1 MIGAV
6 MRYRVPPVPPGA
18 TSSPEAE
25 AAYLLED
32 GFVDTP
38 AGGLADMLRRRD
50 RLRIKFGVDPT
61 APSVTWGWG
70 VCLRRLRRFQELG
83 HTAVLVIGDF
93 TARIGDPSGR
103 TATRRQLSAD
113 EVERYVQGCLASLQA
128 ILSPDNLEVR
138 RNSEWLEPMDMADV
152 LRLTSQFTVA
162 QMLERD
168 DFRQRFEATH
178 PIAISELL
186 YPMLQGY
193 DSVAISADVELGGT
207 DQYFNLLVGRD
218 LQQNAGQEPQVALCA
233 PLLVGTDGQ
242 RKMSQS
248 YGNYIA
254 VDYPPA
260 EIFGKAMSIPDEA
273 MEQYVA
279 LGTDLRPE
287 EKERLTAELGGVR
300 LKRRL
305 AREMVAMFH
314 GPQAADAAEAEFDR
328 VFVRHDAPSELEES
342 VTSERY
348 VPRILAD
355 LGWATSLSDARRR
368 IKGAGVKVDGHTLD
382 DEHASLEPGT
392 YVLQSGRRR
401 FRRVT
406 VK

>member
-6 MRYRVPPVPPGA
+6 MRYRVPPVPPEA
-18 TSSPEAE
+18 TTSPEAE

-38 AGGLADMLRRRD
+38 AGGLADKLRRRG
-50 RLRIKFGVDPT
+50 RLRIKYGVDPT

-103 TATRRQLSAD
+103 TATRRQLDAD
-113 EVERYVQGCLASLQA
+113 EVERYVQGCLASLRA
-128 ILSPDNLEVR
+128 ILGPDNLEVR

-168 DFRQRFEATH
+168 DFRQRYEATQ

-186 YPMLQGY
+186 YPMLQAY
-193 DSVAISADVELGGT
+193 DSVAITADVELGGT
-207 DQYFNLLVGRD
+207 DQFFNLLVGRD
-218 LQQNAGQEPQVALCA
+218 LQQAAGQEPQVALCA

-254 VDYPPA
+254 VDHPPA
-260 EIFGKAMSIPDEA
+260 EIFGKVMSIPDDA

-279 LGTDLRPE
+279 LGTDLRTD

-314 GPQAADAAEAEFDR
+314 GPEAAEAAEAEFDR

-348 VPRILAD
+348 VPRILVD

-368 IKGAGVKVDGHTLD
+368 IKGGGVKVDGQTLD
-382 DEHASLEPGT
+382 DEHANLDPGT

>member
-1 MIGAV
+1 
-6 MRYRVPPVPPGA
+6 MRYRLPPVPPEA
-18 TSSPEAE
+18 SASPETE

-38 AGGLADMLRRRD
+38 AGGLAEALRRG
-50 RLRIKFGVDPT
+50 RLRVKFGVDPT
-61 APSVTWGWG
+61 APSVTWGWS

-103 TATRRQLSAD
+103 SATRRQLSAD
-113 EVERYVQGCLASLQA
+113 EVERYVQGCLASLRA
-128 ILSPDNLEVR
+128 ILGEEHLEVR
-138 RNSEWLEPMDMADV
+138 RNSEWLEPMDMADI

-168 DFRQRFEATH
+168 DFGQRYQAGR
-178 PIAISELL
+178 PIAVSELL

-193 DSVAISADVELGGT
+193 DSVAVHADVELGGT

-218 LQQNAGQEPQVALCA
+218 LQQRAGQEPQVALTA
-233 PLLVGTDGQ
+233 PLLVGTDGE

-248 YGNYIA
+248 YGNYVA
-254 VDYPPA
+254 VDDPPA
-260 EIFGKAMSIPDEA
+260 EIFGKVMSIPDRA
-273 MEQYVA
+273 MIQYLE

-287 EKERLTAELGGVR
+287 EKQRLAAELDGVR

-314 GPQAADAAEAEFDR
+314 GQEAAEQAEAEFDR
-328 VFVRHDAPSELEES
+328 VHVRHEAPAEMEES
-342 VTSERY
+342 ATSERY
-348 VPRILAD
+348 VPRILVD
-355 LGWATSLSDARRR
+355 LGWASSLSDGRRR
-368 IKGAGVKVDGHTLD
+368 IKGAGVKVDGRTLA
-382 DEHASLEPGT
+382 DEHAQLEPGT

-401 FRRVT
+401 FHRVT

>member
-1 MIGAV
+1 
-6 MRYRVPPVPPGA
+6 MRYRVPPVPPEA
-18 TSSPEAE
+18 TTSPEAE

-38 AGGLADMLRRRD
+38 AGGLAEALRRRG
-50 RLRIKFGVDPT
+50 RLRVKYGVDPT

-103 TATRRQLSAD
+103 IATRRQLSAD
-113 EVERYVQGCLASLQA
+113 EVERYVQGCLASLRA
-128 ILSPDNLEVR
+128 ILGPDNLEVR

-152 LRLTSQFTVA
+152 LRLTAQFTVA

-168 DFRQRFEATH
+168 DFRQRYEANH

-218 LQQNAGQEPQVALCA
+218 LQQGAGQEPQVALCA

-254 VDYPPA
+254 VDHPPA

-273 MEQYVA
+273 MADYVA

-314 GPQAADAAEAEFDR
+314 GPEAADEAEAEFDR
-328 VFVRHDAPSELEES
+328 VFVRHDAPSEMEES

-355 LGWATSLSDARRR
+355 LGWASSLSDARRR
-368 IKGAGVKVDGHTLD
+368 IKGAGVKVDGRTLD
-382 DEHASLEPGT
+382 DEHANLEPGT

-401 FRRVT
+401 FRRVI

>member
-1 MIGAV
+1 
-6 MRYRVPPVPPGA
+6 MRYRLPPVPPEVTA
-18 TSSPEAE
+18 SPEAE

-32 GFVDTP
+32 GFADTP
-38 AGGLADMLRRRD
+38 SGGLAELLRRRG
-50 RLRIKFGVDPT
+50 RLRVKYGVDPT
-61 APSVTWGWG
+61 APSVTWGWS
-70 VCLRRLRRFQELG
+70 VCLRRLRRFQQLG

-103 TATRRQLSAD
+103 SATRRQLSAE
-113 EVERYVQGCLASLQA
+113 EVEGYVQGCLASLRA
-128 ILSPDNLEVR
+128 ILAEDHLEVR

-168 DFRQRFEATH
+168 DFRQRYEANR

-193 DSVAISADVELGGT
+193 DSVAIRADVELGGT
-207 DQYFNLLVGRD
+207 DQYFNLLVGRE
-218 LQQNAGQEPQVALCA
+218 LQQRAGQEPQVPVCN

-248 YGNYIA
+248 YGNYIG
-254 VDYPPA
+254 VDQEPE
-260 EIFGKAMSIPDEA
+260 EIFGKVMSVPDEA
-273 MEQYVA
+273 MPQYLT

-287 EKERLTAELGGVR
+287 EKQHLAAALGGVR

-314 GPQAADAAEAEFDR
+314 GREAAERAEAEFDR
-328 VFVRHDAPSELEES
+328 VHVRHEPPAEMDES
-342 VTSERY
+342 ATPERY
-348 VPRILAD
+348 VPRILVD
-355 LGWATSLSDARRR
+355 LGWASSLSDARRR
-368 IKGAGVKVDGHTLD
+368 IKGAGVKVDGRTLD
-382 DEHASLEPGT
+382 DEHTHLEPGT
-392 YVLQSGRRR
+392 YVLQSGRRH
-401 FRRVT
+401 FQRVT

>member
-1 MIGAV
+1 
-6 MRYRVPPVPPGA
+6 MRYRVPPVPPEA
-18 TSSPEAE
+18 TTSPEAE

-38 AGGLADMLRRRD
+38 AGGLAEALRRRG
-50 RLRIKFGVDPT
+50 RLRVKYGVDPT

-103 TATRRQLSAD
+103 IATRRQLSAD
-113 EVERYVQGCLASLQA
+113 EVERYVQGCLASLRA
-128 ILSPDNLEVR
+128 ILGPDNLEVR

-152 LRLTSQFTVA
+152 LRLTAQFTVA

-168 DFRQRFEATH
+168 DFRQRYEANH

-218 LQQNAGQEPQVALCA
+218 LQQGAGQEPQVAFCA
-233 PLLVGTDGQ
+233 PLLVGTDGR

-254 VDYPPA
+254 VDHPPA

-273 MEQYVA
+273 MADYVA

-314 GPQAADAAEAEFDR
+314 GPEAADEAEAEFDR
-328 VFVRHDAPSELEES
+328 VFVRHDAPSEMEES

-355 LGWATSLSDARRR
+355 LGWASSLSDARRR
-368 IKGAGVKVDGHTLD
+368 IKGAGVKVDGRTLD
-382 DEHASLEPGT
+382 DEHANLEPGT

-401 FRRVT
+401 FRRVI

>member
-1 MIGAV
+1 
-6 MRYRVPPVPPGA
+6 MRYRVPPVPPEA
-18 TSSPEAE
+18 TASPEAE

-38 AGGLADMLRRRD
+38 AGGLADKLRRQG
-50 RLRIKFGVDPT
+50 RLRVKYGVDPT

-103 TATRRQLSAD
+103 SATRRQLSAD
-113 EVERYVQGCLASLQA
+113 EVERYVQGCLASLRA
-128 ILSPDNLEVR
+128 ILGPDNLEVR

-162 QMLERD
+162 QVLERD
-168 DFRQRFEATH
+168 DFRQRYEANN

-218 LQQNAGQEPQVALCA
+218 LQQGAGQEPQVAFCA
-233 PLLVGTDGQ
+233 PLLVGTDGR

-254 VDYPPA
+254 VDQPPA

-273 MEQYVA
+273 MADYLT

-314 GPQAADAAEAEFDR
+314 SPEAADEAEAEFDR
-328 VFVRHDAPSELEES
+328 VFVRHDAPSEMEES

-355 LGWATSLSDARRR
+355 LGWASSLSDARRR
-368 IKGAGVKVDGHTLD
+368 IKGAGVKVDGRTLD
-382 DEHASLEPGT
+382 DEHANLEPGT

>member
-1 MIGAV
+1 
-6 MRYRVPPVPPGA
+6 
-18 TSSPEAE
+18 
-25 AAYLLED
+25 
-32 GFVDTP
+32 
-38 AGGLADMLRRRD
+38 
-50 RLRIKFGVDPT
+50 
-61 APSVTWGWG
+61 
-70 VCLRRLRRFQELG
+70 
-83 HTAVLVIGDF
+83 VLVIGDF

-103 TATRRQLSAD
+103 SATRRQLSAD
-113 EVERYVQGCLASLQA
+113 EVEHYVQGCLASLRA
-128 ILSPDNLEVR
+128 ILAPDNLEVR
-138 RNSEWLEPMDMADV
+138 RNSEWLGPMDMADV

-168 DFRQRFEATH
+168 DFRQRYEANN

-218 LQQNAGQEPQVALCA
+218 LQQGAGQEPQVAFCA
-233 PLLVGTDGQ
+233 PLLVGTDGR

-254 VDYPPA
+254 VDQPPA

-273 MEQYVA
+273 MADYVT

-314 GPQAADAAEAEFDR
+314 GPEAADEAEAEFDR
-328 VFVRHDAPSELEES
+328 VFVRHDAPSEMEES

-355 LGWATSLSDARRR
+355 LGWASSLSDARRR
-368 IKGAGVKVDGHTLD
+368 IKGAGVKVDGRTLD
-382 DEHASLEPGT
+382 DEHANLEPGT

>member
-6 MRYRVPPVPPGA
+6 MRYRVPPVPPEA
-18 TSSPEAE
+18 TTSPEAE

-38 AGGLADMLRRRD
+38 AGGLADKLRRRG
-50 RLRIKFGVDPT
+50 RLRIKYGVDPT

-103 TATRRQLSAD
+103 TATRRQLDAD
-113 EVERYVQGCLASLQA
+113 EVERYVQGCLASLRA
-128 ILSPDNLEVR
+128 ILGPDNLEVR

-168 DFRQRFEATH
+168 DFRQRYEATQ

-193 DSVAISADVELGGT
+193 DSVAITADVELGGT
-207 DQYFNLLVGRD
+207 DQFFNLLVGRD
-218 LQQNAGQEPQVALCA
+218 LQQAAGQEPQVALCA

-254 VDYPPA
+254 VDHPPA
-260 EIFGKAMSIPDEA
+260 EIFGKVMSIPDDA
-273 MEQYVA
+273 MDQYVA
-279 LGTDLRPE
+279 LGTDLRPD

-305 AREMVAMFH
+305 AREMVTMFH
-314 GPQAADAAEAEFDR
+314 GPEAAEAAEAEFDR

-348 VPRILAD
+348 VPRILVD

-368 IKGAGVKVDGHTLD
+368 IKGGGVKVDGQTLD
-382 DEHASLEPGT
+382 DEHANLDPGT

>member
-6 MRYRVPPVPPGA
+6 MRYRVPPVPPEA
-18 TSSPEAE
+18 TTSPEAE

-32 GFVDTP
+32 GFVYTP
-38 AGGLADMLRRRD
+38 AGGLADKLRRRG
-50 RLRIKFGVDPT
+50 RLRIKYGVDPT

-103 TATRRQLSAD
+103 TATRRQLDAD
-113 EVERYVQGCLASLQA
+113 EVERYVQGCLASLRA
-128 ILSPDNLEVR
+128 ILGPDNLEVR

-168 DFRQRFEATH
+168 DFRQRYEATQ

-193 DSVAISADVELGGT
+193 DSVAITADVELGGT
-207 DQYFNLLVGRD
+207 DQFFNLLVGRD
-218 LQQNAGQEPQVALCA
+218 LQQAAGQEPQVALCA

-254 VDYPPA
+254 VDHPPA
-260 EIFGKAMSIPDEA
+260 EIFGKVMSIPDDA
-273 MEQYVA
+273 MDQYVA
-279 LGTDLRPE
+279 LGTDLRPD

-314 GPQAADAAEAEFDR
+314 GPEAAEAAEAEFDR

-348 VPRILAD
+348 VPRILVD

-368 IKGAGVKVDGHTLD
+368 IKGGGVKVDGQTLD
-382 DEHASLEPGT
+382 DEHANLDPGT

>member
-6 MRYRVPPVPPGA
+6 MRYRVPPVPPEA
-18 TSSPEAE
+18 TTSPEAE

-38 AGGLADMLRRRD
+38 AGGLADKLRRRG
-50 RLRIKFGVDPT
+50 RLRIKYGVDPT

-103 TATRRQLSAD
+103 TATRRQLDAD
-113 EVERYVQGCLASLQA
+113 EVERYVQGCLASLRA
-128 ILSPDNLEVR
+128 ILGPDNLEVR

-168 DFRQRFEATH
+168 DFRQRYEATQ

-193 DSVAISADVELGGT
+193 DSVAITADVELGGT
-207 DQYFNLLVGRD
+207 DQFFNLLVGRD
-218 LQQNAGQEPQVALCA
+218 LQQAAGQEPQVALCA

-254 VDYPPA
+254 VDHPPA
-260 EIFGKAMSIPDEA
+260 EIFGKVMSIPDDA
-273 MEQYVA
+273 MDQYVA
-279 LGTDLRPE
+279 LGTDLRPD

-305 AREMVAMFH
+305 AREMVTMFH
-314 GPQAADAAEAEFDR
+314 GPEAAEAAEAEFDR

-342 VTSERY
+342 VTPERY
-348 VPRILAD
+348 VPRILVD

-368 IKGAGVKVDGHTLD
+368 IKGGGVKVDGQTLD
-382 DEHASLEPGT
+382 DEHANLDPGT

-406 VK
+406 AK

>member
-1 MIGAV
+1 
-6 MRYRVPPVPPGA
+6 MRYRVPPVPSGA
-18 TSSPEAE
+18 TTSPEAE

-38 AGGLADMLRRRD
+38 AGGLAEALRRRG
-50 RLRIKFGVDPT
+50 RLRVKYGVDPT

-103 TATRRQLSAD
+103 TATRRQLSAE

-128 ILSPDNLEVR
+128 ILGPDNLEVR

-168 DFRQRFEATH
+168 DFRQRYEATQ

-248 YGNYIA
+248 YGNYVA
-254 VDYPPA
+254 VDHPPA

-273 MEQYVA
+273 MEQYVV

-287 EKERLTAELGGVR
+287 EKERLDAELGGVR

-314 GPQAADAAEAEFDR
+314 GPEAADAAEAEFDR
-328 VFVRHDAPSELEES
+328 VFVRHDAPSELEET
-342 VTSERY
+342 VTSDRY
-348 VPRILAD
+348 VPRVLVD

-382 DEHASLEPGT
+382 DEHANLEPGT

>member
-1 MIGAV
+1 
-6 MRYRVPPVPPGA
+6 VPPVPPAA
-18 TSSPEAE
+18 TTSPEAE

-32 GFVDTP
+32 GFADTP
-38 AGGLADMLRRRD
+38 AGGLAEALRRRG
-50 RLRIKFGVDPT
+50 RLRVKYGVDPT

-103 TATRRQLSAD
+103 TATRRQLSAE
-113 EVERYVQGCLASLQA
+113 EVERYVQGCLASLRA
-128 ILSPDNLEVR
+128 ILGPDNLEVR

-168 DFRQRFEATH
+168 DFRQRYEANQ
-178 PIAISELL
+178 PIAVSELL
-186 YPMLQGY
+186 YPMLQGD

-207 DQYFNLLVGRD
+207 DQFFNLLVGRD
-218 LQQNAGQEPQVALCA
+218 LQQNAGQPPQVALCA

-254 VDYPPA
+254 VDHPPA
-260 EIFGKAMSIPDEA
+260 EIFGKVMSIPDEA
-273 MEQYVA
+273 MAQYLA
-279 LGTDLRPE
+279 LGTDLLPE
-287 EKERLTAELGGVR
+287 EKDRLAAELDGVR

-314 GPQAADAAEAEFDR
+314 GPDGAAEAEAAFDR
-328 VFVRHDAPSELEES
+328 VFVRHQPPSELEES

-355 LGWATSLSDARRR
+355 LGWASSLSDARRR
-368 IKGAGVKVDGHTLD
+368 IKGAGVRVDGHTLD
-382 DEHASLEPGT
+382 DEHANLEPGT
-392 YVLQSGRRR
+392 YVLQLGRRR

>member
-1 MIGAV
+1 
-6 MRYRVPPVPPGA
+6 VPPVPPEA
-18 TSSPEAE
+18 TASPEAE

-38 AGGLADMLRRRD
+38 AGGLADKLRRQG
-50 RLRIKFGVDPT
+50 RLRVKFGVDPT

-103 TATRRQLSAD
+103 SATRRQLSVD
-113 EVERYVQGCLASLQA
+113 EVERYVQGCLASLRA
-128 ILSPDNLEVR
+128 ILGPDNLEVR
-138 RNSEWLEPMDMADV
+138 RNSEWLGPMDMADV

-168 DFRQRFEATH
+168 DFRQRHEANN

-193 DSVAISADVELGGT
+193 DSVAISADIELGGT

-218 LQQNAGQEPQVALCA
+218 LQQGAGQEPQVALCA
-233 PLLVGTDGQ
+233 PLLVGTDGR

-254 VDYPPA
+254 VDQPPA

-273 MEQYVA
+273 MADYVT

-314 GPQAADAAEAEFDR
+314 GPEGADEAEAEFDR
-328 VFVRHDAPSELEES
+328 VFVRHDAPSEMEES

-355 LGWATSLSDARRR
+355 LGWASSLSDARRR
-368 IKGAGVKVDGHTLD
+368 IKGAGVKVDGRTLD
-382 DEHASLEPGT
+382 DEHANLEPGT

>member
-6 MRYRVPPVPPGA
+6 MRYRVPPVPPEA
-18 TSSPEAE
+18 TTSPEAE

-38 AGGLADMLRRRD
+38 AGGLADKLRRRG
-50 RLRIKFGVDPT
+50 RLRIKYGVDPT

-103 TATRRQLSAD
+103 TATRRQLDAD
-113 EVERYVQGCLASLQA
+113 EVERYVQGCLASLRA
-128 ILSPDNLEVR
+128 ILGPDNLEVR

-168 DFRQRFEATH
+168 DFRQRYEATQ

-193 DSVAISADVELGGT
+193 DSVAITADVELGGT
-207 DQYFNLLVGRD
+207 DQFFNLLVGRD
-218 LQQNAGQEPQVALCA
+218 LQQAAGQEPQVALCA

-254 VDYPPA
+254 VDHPPA
-260 EIFGKAMSIPDEA
+260 EIFGKVMSIPDDA
-273 MEQYVA
+273 MDQYVA
-279 LGTDLRPE
+279 LGTDLRPDE
-287 EKERLTAELGGVR
+287 TERLTAELGGVR

-314 GPQAADAAEAEFDR
+314 GPEAAEAAEAEFDR

-348 VPRILAD
+348 VPRILVD

-368 IKGAGVKVDGHTLD
+368 IKGGGVKVDGQTLD
-382 DEHASLEPGT
+382 DEHANLDPGT

>member
-1 MIGAV
+1 
-6 MRYRVPPVPPGA
+6 MRYRVPSVPPEA

-38 AGGLADMLRRRD
+38 AGGLADKLRRQG
-50 RLRIKFGVDPT
+50 RLRVKYGVDPT

-103 TATRRQLSAD
+103 SATRRQLSAD
-113 EVERYVQGCLASLQA
+113 EVEHYVQGCLASLRA
-128 ILSPDNLEVR
+128 ILAPDNLEVR
-138 RNSEWLEPMDMADV
+138 RNSEWLGPMDMADV
-152 LRLTSQFTVA
+152 LRLPPRFTVA

-168 DFRQRFEATH
+168 DFRQRYEANN

-218 LQQNAGQEPQVALCA
+218 LQQGAGQEPQVAFCA
-233 PLLVGTDGQ
+233 PLLVGTDGR

-254 VDYPPA
+254 VDQPPA

-273 MEQYVA
+273 MADYVT

-314 GPQAADAAEAEFDR
+314 GPEAADEAEAEFDR
-328 VFVRHDAPSELEES
+328 VFVRHDAPSEMEES

-348 VPRILAD
+348 VPRILAH
-355 LGWATSLSDARRR
+355 LGWASSRSAGRRR
-368 IKGAGVKVDGHTLD
+368 IKGAGVKVDGRPLD
-382 DEHASLEPGT
+382 DEHANLEPGT

>member
-6 MRYRVPPVPPGA
+6 MRYRVPPVPPEA
-18 TSSPEAE
+18 TTSPEAE

-38 AGGLADMLRRRD
+38 AGGLADKLRRRG
-50 RLRIKFGVDPT
+50 RLRIKYGVDPT

-103 TATRRQLSAD
+103 TATRRQLDAD
-113 EVERYVQGCLASLQA
+113 EVERYVQGCLASLRA
-128 ILSPDNLEVR
+128 ILGPDNLEVR

-168 DFRQRFEATH
+168 DFRQRYEATQ

-193 DSVAISADVELGGT
+193 DSVAITADVELGGT
-207 DQYFNLLVGRD
+207 DQFFNLLVGRD
-218 LQQNAGQEPQVALCA
+218 LQQAAGQEPQVALCA

-254 VDYPPA
+254 VDHPPA
-260 EIFGKAMSIPDEA
+260 EIFGKVMSIPDDA
-273 MEQYVA
+273 MDQYVA
-279 LGTDLRPE
+279 LGTDLRPD

-314 GPQAADAAEAEFDR
+314 GPEAAEAAEAEFDR

-348 VPRILAD
+348 VPRILVD

-368 IKGAGVKVDGHTLD
+368 IKGGGVKVDGQTLD
-382 DEHASLEPGT
+382 DEHANLDPGT

>member
-1 MIGAV
+1 
-6 MRYRVPPVPPGA
+6 MRYRLPPVPPEVTA
-18 TSSPEAE
+18 SPEAE
-25 AAYLLED
+25 AAYLLDD
-32 GFVDTP
+32 GFADTP
-38 AGGLADMLRRRD
+38 PGGLAEQLRRRG
-50 RLRIKFGVDPT
+50 RLRVKYGVDPT

-103 TATRRQLSAD
+103 STTRRQLSAE
-113 EVERYVQGCLASLQA
+113 EVEGYVQGCLASLRA
-128 ILSPDNLEVR
+128 ILSEEHLEVR

-168 DFRQRFEATH
+168 DFRQRYEAAR

-193 DSVAISADVELGGT
+193 DSVAIQADVELGGT
-207 DQYFNLLVGRD
+207 DQFFNLLVGRD
-218 LQQNAGQEPQVALCA
+218 LQQRAGQEPQVALCA

-248 YGNYIA
+248 YGNYVA
-254 VDYPPA
+254 VDDPPA
-260 EIFGKAMSIPDEA
+260 EIFGKVMSIPDEA
-273 MEQYVA
+273 MPQYLA

-287 EKERLTAELGGVR
+287 EKERLAAELEGVR

-314 GPQAADAAEAEFDR
+314 GQEAAEQAEAEFDR
-328 VFVRHDAPSELEES
+328 VFVRHQPPPEMEES
-342 VTSERY
+342 ATSERY

-368 IKGAGVKVDGHTLD
+368 IKGAGVKVDGRTID
-382 DEHASLEPGT
+382 DEHANLEPGT

-401 FRRVT
+401 FHRVT

>member
-1 MIGAV
+1 
-6 MRYRVPPVPPGA
+6 
-18 TSSPEAE
+18 
-25 AAYLLED
+25 
-32 GFVDTP
+32 
-38 AGGLADMLRRRD
+38 
-50 RLRIKFGVDPT
+50 
-61 APSVTWGWG
+61 
-70 VCLRRLRRFQELG
+70 
-83 HTAVLVIGDF
+83 
-93 TARIGDPSGR
+93 
-103 TATRRQLSAD
+103 
-113 EVERYVQGCLASLQA
+113 
-128 ILSPDNLEVR
+128 
-138 RNSEWLEPMDMADV
+138 
-152 LRLTSQFTVA
+152 
-162 QMLERD
+162 MLERD
-168 DFRQRFEATH
+168 DFRQRFEATQ

-248 YGNYIA
+248 YGNYIG
-254 VDYPPA
+254 VDFPPA

-314 GPQAADAAEAEFDR
+314 GPEAADAAEAEFDR

-368 IKGAGVKVDGHTLD
+368 IKGAGVKVDGHTLG
-382 DEHASLEPGT
+382 DEHANLEPGT

>member
-6 MRYRVPPVPPGA
+6 MRYRVPPVPPEA
-18 TSSPEAE
+18 TTSPEAE

-38 AGGLADMLRRRD
+38 AGGLADKLRRHG
-50 RLRIKFGVDPT
+50 RLRIKYGVDPT

-103 TATRRQLSAD
+103 TATRRQLDAD
-113 EVERYVQGCLASLQA
+113 EVERYVQGCLASLRA
-128 ILSPDNLEVR
+128 ILGPDNLEVR

-168 DFRQRFEATH
+168 DFRQRYEATQ

-193 DSVAISADVELGGT
+193 DSVAITADVELGGT
-207 DQYFNLLVGRD
+207 DQFFNLLVGRD
-218 LQQNAGQEPQVALCA
+218 LQQAAGQEPQVALCA

-254 VDYPPA
+254 VDHPPA
-260 EIFGKAMSIPDEA
+260 EIFGKVMSIPDDA
-273 MEQYVA
+273 MDQYVA
-279 LGTDLRPE
+279 LGTDLRPD

-314 GPQAADAAEAEFDR
+314 GPEAAEAAEAEFDR

-348 VPRILAD
+348 VPRILVD

-368 IKGAGVKVDGHTLD
+368 IKGGGVKVDGQTLD
-382 DEHASLEPGT
+382 DEHANLDPGT

>member
-1 MIGAV
+1 
-6 MRYRVPPVPPGA
+6 
-18 TSSPEAE
+18 
-25 AAYLLED
+25 
-32 GFVDTP
+32 
-38 AGGLADMLRRRD
+38 
-50 RLRIKFGVDPT
+50 
-61 APSVTWGWG
+61 
-70 VCLRRLRRFQELG
+70 
-83 HTAVLVIGDF
+83 
-93 TARIGDPSGR
+93 
-103 TATRRQLSAD
+103 
-113 EVERYVQGCLASLQA
+113 VQGCLASLRA
-128 ILSPDNLEVR
+128 ILSSEHLEVR

-168 DFRQRFEATH
+168 DFRQRYEASR

-193 DSVAISADVELGGT
+193 DSVAIQADVELGGT

-218 LQQNAGQEPQVALCA
+218 LQQRAGQEPQAALCA

-248 YGNYIA
+248 YGNYVG
-254 VDYPPA
+254 VDQPPA

-273 MEQYVA
+273 MPQYLT

-287 EKERLTAELGGVR
+287 EKQRLAAELDGVQ

-314 GPQAADAAEAEFDR
+314 GSEAAEQAEADFDR
-328 VFVRHDAPSELEES
+328 VFVRHEPPPDMEES
-342 VTSERY
+342 ATSERY

-355 LGWATSLSDARRR
+355 LGWASSLSDARRR
-368 IKGAGVKVDGHTLD
+368 IKGAGVKVDGRTLD
-382 DEHASLEPGT
+382 DEHANLEPGT

-401 FRRVT
+401 FHRVT

>member
-1 MIGAV
+1 
-6 MRYRVPPVPPGA
+6 MRYRVPPVPPEA
-18 TSSPEAE
+18 TASPEAE

-38 AGGLADMLRRRD
+38 AGGLADQLRRQG
-50 RLRIKFGVDPT
+50 RLRVKYGVDPT

-103 TATRRQLSAD
+103 SATRRQLSAD
-113 EVERYVQGCLASLQA
+113 EVERYVQGCLASLRA
-128 ILSPDNLEVR
+128 ILGPDNLEVR

-162 QMLERD
+162 QVLERD
-168 DFRQRFEATH
+168 DFRQRYEANN

-218 LQQNAGQEPQVALCA
+218 LQQGAGQEPQVAFCA
-233 PLLVGTDGQ
+233 PLLVGTDGR

-254 VDYPPA
+254 VDQPPA

-273 MEQYVA
+273 MADYVT

-314 GPQAADAAEAEFDR
+314 SPEAADEAEAEFDR
-328 VFVRHDAPSELEES
+328 VFVRHDAPSEMEES

-355 LGWATSLSDARRR
+355 LGWASSLSDARRR
-368 IKGAGVKVDGHTLD
+368 IKGAGVKVDGRTLD
-382 DEHASLEPGT
+382 DEHANLEPGT

>member
-1 MIGAV
+1 
-6 MRYRVPPVPPGA
+6 MRYRVPPVPPEA
-18 TSSPEAE
+18 TASPEAE

-38 AGGLADMLRRRD
+38 AGGLADQLRRQG
-50 RLRIKFGVDPT
+50 RLRVKYGVDPT

-103 TATRRQLSAD
+103 SVTRRQLSAD
-113 EVERYVQGCLASLQA
+113 EVERYVQGCLASLRA
-128 ILSPDNLEVR
+128 ILGPDNLEVR

-162 QMLERD
+162 QVLERD
-168 DFRQRFEATH
+168 DFRQRYEANN

-218 LQQNAGQEPQVALCA
+218 LQQGAGQEPQVAFCA
-233 PLLVGTDGQ
+233 PLLVGTDGR

-254 VDYPPA
+254 VDQPPA

-273 MEQYVA
+273 MADYVT

-314 GPQAADAAEAEFDR
+314 GPEAADEAEAEFDR
-328 VFVRHDAPSELEES
+328 VFVRHDAPSEMEES

-355 LGWATSLSDARRR
+355 LGWASSLSDARRR
-368 IKGAGVKVDGHTLD
+368 IKGAGVKVDGRTLD
-382 DEHASLEPGT
+382 DEHANLEPGT

>member
-6 MRYRVPPVPPGA
+6 MRYRVPPVPPEA
-18 TSSPEAE
+18 TTSPEAE

-38 AGGLADMLRRRD
+38 AGGLADKLRRRG
-50 RLRIKFGVDPT
+50 RLRIKYGVDPT

-103 TATRRQLSAD
+103 TATRRQLDAD
-113 EVERYVQGCLASLQA
+113 EVERYVQGCLASLRA
-128 ILSPDNLEVR
+128 ILGPDNLEVR

-168 DFRQRFEATH
+168 DFRQRYEATQ

-193 DSVAISADVELGGT
+193 DSVAITADVELGGT
-207 DQYFNLLVGRD
+207 DQFFNLLVGRD
-218 LQQNAGQEPQVALCA
+218 LQQAAGQEPQVALCA

-254 VDYPPA
+254 VDHPPA
-260 EIFGKAMSIPDEA
+260 EIFGKVMSIPDDA
-273 MEQYVA
+273 MDQYVA
-279 LGTDLRPE
+279 LGTDLRPD
-287 EKERLTAELGGVR
+287 EKGRLTAELGGVR

-314 GPQAADAAEAEFDR
+314 GPEAAEAAEAEFDR

-348 VPRILAD
+348 VPRILVD

-368 IKGAGVKVDGHTLD
+368 IKGGGVKVDGQTLD
-382 DEHASLEPGT
+382 DEHANLDPGT

>member
-1 MIGAV
+1 
-6 MRYRVPPVPPGA
+6 MRYRLPPVPPEA
-18 TSSPEAE
+18 SASPEAE

-38 AGGLADMLRRRD
+38 AGGLAEALRRG
-50 RLRIKFGVDPT
+50 RLRVKFGVDPT
-61 APSVTWGWG
+61 APSVTWGWS

-103 TATRRQLSAD
+103 SATRRQLSAD
-113 EVERYVQGCLASLQA
+113 EVERYVQGCLASLRA
-128 ILSPDNLEVR
+128 ILGEEHLEVR
-138 RNSEWLEPMDMADV
+138 RNSEWLEPMDMADI

-168 DFRQRFEATH
+168 DFGQRYQAGR
-178 PIAISELL
+178 PIAVSELL

-193 DSVAISADVELGGT
+193 DSVAVHADVELGGT

-218 LQQNAGQEPQVALCA
+218 LQQRVGQEPQVALTA
-233 PLLVGTDGQ
+233 PLLVGTDGE

-248 YGNYIA
+248 YGNYVA
-254 VDYPPA
+254 VDDPPA
-260 EIFGKAMSIPDEA
+260 EIFGKVMSIPDRA
-273 MEQYVA
+273 MVQYLE

-287 EKERLTAELGGVR
+287 EKQRLAAELDGVR

-314 GPQAADAAEAEFDR
+314 GQEAAEQAEAEFDR
-328 VFVRHDAPSELEES
+328 VHVRHEAPAEMEES
-342 VTSERY
+342 ATSERY
-348 VPRILAD
+348 VPRILVD
-355 LGWATSLSDARRR
+355 LGWASSLSDGRRR
-368 IKGAGVKVDGHTLD
+368 IKGAGVKVDGRTLA
-382 DEHASLEPGT
+382 DEHAQLEPGT

-401 FRRVT
+401 FHRVT